1 MRNVI
6 ERRDRSR
13 PGDHVR
19 RYRHRADRVIVWG
32 RGRPGP
38 RVLHSGRLLRTL
50 PGRRDRPRFA
60 AHAAWRTPAGRDLVP
75 AAAVSGQS
83 C

>member
-6 ERRDRSR
+6 ARRDSSR

-38 RVLHSGRLLRTL
+38 RVLHSGRLAVTSCV
-50 PGRRDRPRFA
+50 PP
-60 AHAAWRTPAGRDLVP
+60 PEAGRH
-75 AAAVSGQS
+75 ASGEPHAF
-83 C
+83 